1 MQQQGIVVS
10 PSRETTSARSDAL
23 RRTKEPTMSALAPS
37 PPDRSVTAR
46 RMSIVHNEEMPRH
59 FLDGD
64 LLMSHVMAVL
74 SATFPKGEQFFVDS
88 VRNYR
93 DEIGDDELRR
103 QVAGF
108 IGQESMHGREHD
120 RLNKTL
126 ARLGYPTRFVDA
138 ATGRAMRIMQRVAPE
153 SVQLAFTAAAEHFTS
168 VLAEQLLEDDPFEH
182 QDVPEEIRALFRWH
196 ALEEAE
202 HKAVAFDVY
211 DDCVHNEVI
220 RLATMHVTTALL
232 VAVAG
237 AALVGS
243 AVTDPAARNPI
254 RFVGS
259 LLNLRNSPFA
269 RKKIGLRLLE
279 YHRPGFH
286 PDDRDTEDLV
296 ARWREALFGEAGAL
310 NAYLAGQ
317 RQPA

>member
-1 MQQQGIVVS
+1 MPTLVS
-10 PSRETTSARSDAL
+10 P
-23 RRTKEPTMSALAPS
+23 APS
-37 PPDRSVTAR
+37 ITTR
-46 RMSIVHNEEMPRH
+46 RMAIEHSEEMSRH

-64 LLMSHVMAVL
+64 ILMSHVMAVL

-93 DEIGDDELRR
+93 DQITDDDLRR

-120 RLNKTL
+120 SLNETL

-138 ATGRAMRIMQRVAPE
+138 ATGRAMALIQQLAPK

-168 VLAEQLLEDDPFEH
+168 VLAEQLLEDDPFDD
-182 QDVPEEIRALFRWH
+182 QDVPDEIRALFRWH

-211 DDCVHNEVI
+211 DECVHNEVI

-232 VAVAG
+232 VMVAAG
-237 AALVGS
+237 ALVGS
-243 AVTDPAARNPI
+243 TITDPAARNPL
-254 RFVGS
+254 RFVRS

-269 RKKIGLRLLE
+269 RRKVGVRLLE

-286 PDDRDTEDLV
+286 PDDRDTEHLV
-296 ARWREALFGEAGAL
+296 ARWQDALFGESGTL
-310 NAYLAGQ
+310 NTYLAG
-317 RQPA
+317 RRASA

>member
-1 MQQQGIVVS
+1 M
-10 PSRETTSARSDAL
+10 PRTRSA
-23 RRTKEPTMSALAPS
+23 
-37 PPDRSVTAR
+37 PDRSLTTR
-46 RMSIVHNEEMPRH
+46 RMSIDHPAGMPRH
-59 FLDGD
+59 FVDGD
-64 LLMSHVMAVL
+64 LLMSHIMAAL

-93 DEIGDDELRR
+93 DQIDDDELRR

-120 RLNKTL
+120 RLNETL

-138 ATGRAMRIMQRVAPE
+138 ATGRAMAVIQRVAPK

-168 VLAEQLLEDDPFEH
+168 VLAEQLLEDDPFED
-182 QDVPEEIRALFRWH
+182 QDVPEELRALFRWH

-211 DDCVHNEVI
+211 DECVHNEAI

-237 AALVGS
+237 GALVGS

-259 LLNLRNSPFA
+259 LLNLRNSAFA
-269 RKKIGLRLLE
+269 RKQIGLRLLE

-296 ARWREALFGEAGAL
+296 ARWRDALFGEEGTL

-317 RQPA
+317 GQSA

>member
-1 MQQQGIVVS
+1 VTTRRVS
-10 PSRETTSARSDAL
+10 IHHD
-23 RRTKEPTMSALAPS
+23 
-37 PPDRSVTAR
+37 
-46 RMSIVHNEEMPRH
+46 EEMPRH

-88 VRNYR
+88 VRSYR
-93 DEIGDDELRR
+93 DQIDDEDLRR

-120 RLNKTL
+120 RLNETL

-138 ATGRAMRIMQRVAPE
+138 LTGRAMSLIQRVAPA
-153 SVQLAFTAAAEHFTS
+153 SVQLAFTAASEHFTS
-168 VLAEQLLEDDPFEH
+168 VLAEQLLEDDPFEG

-211 DDCVHNEVI
+211 DECVHNEAI

-232 VAVAG
+232 VAVAVAALAG
-237 AALVGS
+237 AAVS
-243 AVTDPAARNPI
+243 DPAARNPL
-254 RFVGS
+254 RFFGS
-259 LLNLRNSPFA
+259 LLNLRSSPFA
-269 RKKIGLRLLE
+269 RRKIGLRLLE

-286 PDDRDTEDLV
+286 PDDRDTEELV
-296 ARWREALFGEAGAL
+296 ARWREALFGDEGTL
-310 NAYLAGQ
+310 NAYLPGE

>member
-1 MQQQGIVVS
+1 M
-10 PSRETTSARSDAL
+10 PALARSA
-23 RRTKEPTMSALAPS
+23 
-37 PPDRSVTAR
+37 PDRSVTTR
-46 RMSIVHNEEMPRH
+46 RMSIDHDDDMPRH

-93 DEIGDDELRR
+93 DQIDDDQLRQ

-120 RLNKTL
+120 RLNQTL
-126 ARLGYPTRFVDA
+126 ARMGYPTRFVDA
-138 ATGRAMRIMQRVAPE
+138 ATGRAMTLIQRVAPR

-168 VLAEQLLEDDPFEH
+168 VLAEQLLEDDPFED
-182 QDVPEEIRALFRWH
+182 QDVPEELRALFRWH

-220 RLATMHVTTALL
+220 RLATMHITTALL
-232 VAVAG
+232 VAVAA

-243 AVTDPAARNPI
+243 AVTDPAARNPV

-296 ARWREALFGEAGAL
+296 ARWREALFGEHGTL

-317 RQPA
+317 RQSA

>member
-1 MQQQGIVVS
+1 M
-10 PSRETTSARSDAL
+10 PTS
-23 RRTKEPTMSALAPS
+23 TAPRQF
-37 PPDRSVTAR
+37 DRSVRTR
-46 RMSIVHNEEMPRH
+46 RMAIDHAAGRRH
-59 FLDGD
+59 FVDGD
-64 LLMSHVMAVL
+64 LLQSHIMAVL

-93 DEIGDDELRR
+93 ERIDDEELRQ

-120 RLNKTL
+120 RFNQLL
-126 ARLGYPTRFVDA
+126 ADLGYPTRFVDG
-138 ATGRAMRIMQRVAPE
+138 ATGLAMRLMQRTLPQ

-168 VLAEQLLEDDPFEH
+168 VLAEQLLEDDAFAD
-182 QDVPEEIRALFRWH
+182 QDLPGDVRALFEWH

-211 DDCVHNEVI
+211 DACVHNEAI
-220 RLATMHVTTALL
+220 RLATMHATTALL

-243 AVTDPAARNPI
+243 AVTDPDARNPL
-254 RFVGS
+254 RFLGS

-269 RKKIGLRLLE
+269 RKKIALRLLE

-286 PDDRDTEDLV
+286 PDDRDTEHLV
-296 ARWREALFGEAGAL
+296 EQWRDALFGERGAL
-310 NAYLAGQ
+310 NSYLADH
-317 RQPA
+317 RRPA

>member
-1 MQQQGIVVS
+1 VPTV
-10 PSRETTSARSDAL
+10 ARTA
-23 RRTKEPTMSALAPS
+23 
-37 PPDRSVTAR
+37 PDRSVTTR
-46 RMSIVHNEEMPRH
+46 RMSIHHDEEMPRH

-74 SATFPKGEQFFVDS
+74 SATFPRGEQFFVDS
-88 VRNYR
+88 VCSYR
-93 DEIGDDELRR
+93 DQIGDEVLRR

-120 RLNKTL
+120 RLNETL

-138 ATGRAMRIMQRVAPE
+138 LTGRAMSLIQRVAPA

-168 VLAEQLLEDDPFEH
+168 VLAEQLLEDDPFEG

-211 DDCVHNEVI
+211 DECVHNEAI
-220 RLATMHVTTALL
+220 RLATMHVATALL
-232 VAVAG
+232 VAVAVAALAG
-237 AALVGS
+237 AAVS
-243 AVTDPAARNPI
+243 DPAARNPR
-254 RFVGS
+254 RFFGS
-259 LLNLRNSPFA
+259 LLNLRSSPFA
-269 RKKIGLRLLE
+269 RRKIGLRLLE

-286 PDDRDTEDLV
+286 PDDRDTEELV
-296 ARWREALFGEAGAL
+296 ARWREALFGDEGTL
-310 NAYLAGQ
+310 NAYLPGQ

>member
-1 MQQQGIVVS
+1 
-10 PSRETTSARSDAL
+10 
-23 RRTKEPTMSALAPS
+23 MSTFNHPAF
-37 PPDRSVTAR
+37 DRSLTTR
-46 RMSIVHNEEMPRH
+46 RIAIDHDEEMPRH

-64 LLMSHVMAVL
+64 ILMSHVMAVL

-88 VRNYR
+88 VRYYR
-93 DEIGDDELRR
+93 DQIGDDDLRR

-120 RLNKTL
+120 RLNETL

-138 ATGRAMRIMQRVAPE
+138 ATGRAMALIQRLAPK

-168 VLAEQLLEDDPFEH
+168 VLAEQLLEDDPFED
-182 QDVPEEIRALFRWH
+182 QDVPDEIRALFRWH

-211 DDCVHNEVI
+211 DECVHNEVI

-243 AVTDPAARNPI
+243 AVTDSAARNPV
-254 RFVGS
+254 RFVAS

-296 ARWREALFGEAGAL
+296 ARWRDGLFGETGTL

>member
-1 MQQQGIVVS
+1 MSTLVPPATERSI
-10 PSRETTSARSDAL
+10 TT
-23 RRTKEPTMSALAPS
+23 
-37 PPDRSVTAR
+37 R
-46 RMSIVHNEEMPRH
+46 RMAIDHPEEMPRH

-64 LLMSHVMAVL
+64 ILMSHVMAVL

-120 RLNKTL
+120 RLNDTL
-126 ARLGYPTRFVDA
+126 AGLGYPTRFVDA
-138 ATGRAMRIMQRVAPE
+138 ATGRAMALIQQLAPK

-168 VLAEQLLEDDPFEH
+168 VLAEQLLEDDTFED
-182 QDVPEEIRALFRWH
+182 QDVPEEIRVLFRWH

-211 DDCVHNEVI
+211 DECVHNEAI

-243 AVTDPAARNPI
+243 AVTDPAARNPV
-254 RFVGS
+254 RFLGS

-286 PDDRDTEDLV
+286 PDDRDTEQLV
-296 ARWREALFGEAGAL
+296 ARWRDALFGETGTL
-310 NAYLAGQ
+310 NSYLAGQ
-317 RQPA
+317 GRPA

>member
-1 MQQQGIVVS
+1 M
-10 PSRETTSARSDAL
+10 
-23 RRTKEPTMSALAPS
+23 PTLV
-37 PPDRSVTAR
+37 PPVTDRSITTR
-46 RMSIVHNEEMPRH
+46 RMAIDHPEEMPRH
-59 FLDGD
+59 FLAGD
-64 LLMSHVMAVL
+64 ILMSHIMAVL

-93 DEIGDDELRR
+93 DQIGDDELRH

-108 IGQESMHGREHD
+108 IGQESMHAREHD
-120 RLNKTL
+120 RFNDTL

-138 ATGRAMRIMQRVAPE
+138 ATGRAMALIQQLAPN

-168 VLAEQLLEDDPFEH
+168 VLAEQLLEDDPFED

-211 DDCVHNEVI
+211 DECVHNEAI

-232 VAVAG
+232 VVVAG

-243 AVTDPAARNPI
+243 AVTDPAARNPV
-254 RFVGS
+254 RFLRS
-259 LLNLRNSPFA
+259 LLHLRNSPFA
-269 RKKIGLRLLE
+269 RRRIGLRLLE

-286 PDDRDTEDLV
+286 PDDRDTEHLV
-296 ARWREALFGEAGAL
+296 AQWREALFGEDGTL
-310 NAYLAGQ
+310 NPYLAGQ
-317 RQPA
+317 RRPA

>member
-1 MQQQGIVVS
+1 
-10 PSRETTSARSDAL
+10 
-23 RRTKEPTMSALAPS
+23 MSTIAP
-37 PPDRSVTAR
+37 PATDRSITTR
-46 RMSIVHNEEMPRH
+46 RMAIDHPEEMPRH

-64 LLMSHVMAVL
+64 ILMSHVMAVL

-93 DEIGDDELRR
+93 DQVGDDELRR

-120 RLNKTL
+120 RLNDTL
-126 ARLGYPTRFVDA
+126 AGLGYPTRFVDA
-138 ATGRAMRIMQRVAPE
+138 ATGRAMALIQQLAPK

-168 VLAEQLLEDDPFEH
+168 VLAEQLLEDDTFED

-211 DDCVHNEVI
+211 DECVHNEAI

-243 AVTDPAARNPI
+243 AVTDRAARNPV
-254 RFVGS
+254 RFLGS

-286 PDDRDTEDLV
+286 PDDRDTEHLV
-296 ARWREALFGEAGAL
+296 ARWRDALFGETGTL
-310 NAYLAGQ
+310 NSYLAGQ
-317 RQPA
+317 GRPA

>member
-1 MQQQGIVVS
+1 M
-10 PSRETTSARSDAL
+10 
-23 RRTKEPTMSALAPS
+23 PTLAPS
-37 PPDRSVTAR
+37 SPDRSVTTR
-46 RMSIVHNEEMPRH
+46 RMSIDHDDEMPRH

-64 LLMSHVMAVL
+64 LLMSHVMSVL

-88 VRNYR
+88 VRAYR
-93 DEIGDDELRR
+93 DQIADEGLRR

-120 RLNKTL
+120 RLNETL

-138 ATGRAMRIMQRVAPE
+138 ATGRAMVFMQRLAPA

-168 VLAEQLLEDDPFEH
+168 VLAEQILEDDPFDD
-182 QDVPEEIRALFRWH
+182 QDLPEQIQALFRWH

-202 HKAVAFDVY
+202 HKSVAFDVY
-211 DDCVHNEVI
+211 DECVHNEAI

-237 AALVGS
+237 AALVAS
-243 AVTDPAARNPI
+243 AVTDPAGRNPI
-254 RFVGS
+254 RFVRS

-269 RKKIGLRLLE
+269 RKKIALRLLE

-286 PDDRDTEDLV
+286 PDDRDTEELV
-296 ARWREALFGEAGAL
+296 ARWREALFGEAGTL

-317 RQPA
+317 GQPA

>member
-1 MQQQGIVVS
+1 M
-10 PSRETTSARSDAL
+10 TTLTR
-23 RRTKEPTMSALAPS
+23 
-37 PPDRSVTAR
+37 PDRSVTTR
-46 RMSIVHNEEMPRH
+46 RMTIEHEEGMPRH

-93 DEIGDDELRR
+93 DQIDDDELRR

-120 RLNKTL
+120 RLNETL

-138 ATGRAMRIMQRVAPE
+138 ATGRAMAVIQRVAPK

-168 VLAEQLLEDDPFEH
+168 VLAEQLLEDDPFED
-182 QDVPEEIRALFRWH
+182 QDVPEELRALFRWH

-202 HKAVAFDVY
+202 HKAVAFDVF
-211 DDCVHNEVI
+211 DECVHNEAI

-296 ARWREALFGEAGAL
+296 ARWREALFGEEGTL
-310 NAYLAGQ
+310 NGYLAGQ
-317 RQPA
+317 RQSA

>member
-1 MQQQGIVVS
+1 M
-10 PSRETTSARSDAL
+10 
-23 RRTKEPTMSALAPS
+23 PS
-37 PPDRSVTAR
+37 PRSTVEPSVTTR
-46 RMSIVHNEEMPRH
+46 RMSIDHHQDTPRH

-93 DEIGDDELRR
+93 DQIGDDELRR

-120 RLNKTL
+120 RFNALL
-126 ARLGYPTRFVDA
+126 SQLGYPTRFVDA
-138 ATGRAMRIMQRVAPE
+138 ATGQAMALMQRLAPT

-168 VLAEQLLEDDPFEH
+168 VLAEQLLEDDPFED
-182 QDVPEEIRALFRWH
+182 QDVAEEIRALFRWH

-211 DDCVHNEVI
+211 DECVHNEAI

-237 AALVGS
+237 AALLG
-243 AVTDPAARNPI
+243 AALTDPAARNPL
-254 RFVGS
+254 RFLASVV
-259 LLNLRNSPFA
+259 NLRNSPFA

-286 PDDRDTEDLV
+286 PDDRDTEELV
-296 ARWREALFGEAGAL
+296 ARWREALFGEQGTL

-317 RQPA
+317 RQSA